1 MSNRFCTECGS
12 ALEPADRFCTS
23 CGTAVRAAAAPVA
36 ATAAPATPAPA
47 PVAPPA
53 PRAKKGGSFFT
64 WEIRLGLL
72 AAALSALAALATD
85 TPPATAAVSAG
96 TALVTVFV
104 AVLVLH
110 ILWKT
115 RILLV
120 LALLLLLGGG
130 ATAGYLVAPDLPAV
144 GIPSERD
151 LQRAFPFLRPQADR
165 PITAPASPRP
175 AAQKAL
181 AARVAQIREEMQRGQ
196 RYLDQLKAAGLP
208 VISAQIIPSARGDV
222 LHVGVSYERLT
233 SALSGTAG
241 VVETFDAL
249 IRVAQQRSLD
259 LKGIRDVTVAAVDA
273 QGRALFSA
281 SAPAEAVERFRAGQM
296 DRKAFLATAGFKG
309 ESRLA
314 LLDALRG
321 LLTSVTR

>member
-1 MSNRFCTECGS
+1 MT
-12 ALEPADRFCTS
+12 
-23 CGTAVRAAAAPVA
+23 V
-36 ATAAPATPAPA
+36 APAK
-47 PVAPPA
+47 
-53 PRAKKGGSFFT
+53 KKGGSFFT
-64 WEIRLGLL
+64 WEIRLGLI
-72 AAALSALAALATD
+72 AGALSALGALATG
-85 TPPATAAVSAG
+85 TPPAASAISG
-96 TALVTVFV
+96 VTALVTVFV

-110 ILWKT
+110 VLWKT
-115 RILLV
+115 RVLQV
-120 LALLLLLGGG
+120 LALLLILGTA
-130 ATAGYLVAPDLPAV
+130 ATAGYLVAPDLPAI
-144 GIPSERD
+144 GLPSERD
-151 LQRAFPFLRPQADR
+151 LQRALPFLRPQADR
-165 PITAPASPRP
+165 PLAAPASPRP

-181 AARVAQIREEMQRGQ
+181 AARVAQFREEAQRGQ

-222 LHVGVSYERLT
+222 LHVGVSYDRLA

-249 IRVAQQRSLD
+249 VRVAQQRALD
-259 LKGIRDVTVAAVDA
+259 LRGIRDVTVAAVDA

-281 SAPAEAVERFRAGQM
+281 SAPVDAVERFRAGQI

-321 LLTSVTR
+321 LLTTVTR